1 MTDKIAA
8 LTLARLHAVGLLPP
22 VWVPSLEV
30 RDHRA
35 LVSQRVKAI
44 GYHFQVALTTTFDS
58 PTISEVLTATVF
70 IPATDLDDGTYY
82 YRIRAERADGSFSAY
97 SSVGEVTIFTVEG
110 GGGVEIQVINLLGV
124 TPQLQH
130 KDSLMLCFDGQH
142 RTGQDR
148 WDSAHEDDGDWE
160 VGNGNPLRS
169 NAHDNNYC
177 TCASISVIVDYHGG
191 SLSQDRISYYKYD
204 GGPPEGDLGH
214 GLGLWPDELCT
225 WGTGTAGDDDVFTWA
240 MNGGTIDCGQGKPT
254 FTQVRDWIDAGRPLL
269 VVENN
274 DRHSVVL
281 DGYDTDGNLAHRVD
295 PWTATSS
302 WVSYATWNI
311 TEYHYPAMNAPRSDK
326 ASFSADSDGD
336 GITDFY
342 EINRWDIYK
351 VYFNAAGNHAPKVA
365 GADMDGDGL
374 CKEVDPDN
382 DGGGSVDGCEDTN
395 RNGIYEPH
403 LGETSNFDPSRE
415 KRYEPTGEMVLIP
428 AGEFQMSCDSANPA
442 ESCLSNNEQPLH
454 TVYMDAYYID
464 KYEVT
469 NGQYK
474 ACVAAGTCAPH
485 L

>member
-204 GGPPEGDLGH
+204 GGPPEGNLGH
-214 GLGLWPDELCT
+214 GLGLWPDQMCT
-225 WGTGTAGDDDVFTWA
+225 CLLYTS
-240 MNGGTIDCGQGKPT
+240 PSP
-254 FTQVRDWIDAGRPLL
+254 RDRTRSRMP
-269 VVENN
+269 
-274 DRHSVVL
+274 
-281 DGYDTDGNLAHRVD
+281 
-295 PWTATSS
+295 SS
-302 WVSYATWNI
+302 A
-311 TEYHYPAMNAPRSDK
+311 
-326 ASFSADSDGD
+326 
-336 GITDFY
+336 
-342 EINRWDIYK
+342 
-351 VYFNAAGNHAPKVA
+351 
-365 GADMDGDGL
+365 
-374 CKEVDPDN
+374 
-382 DGGGSVDGCEDTN
+382 
-395 RNGIYEPH
+395 
-403 LGETSNFDPSRE
+403 
-415 KRYEPTGEMVLIP
+415 
-428 AGEFQMSCDSANPA
+428 
-442 ESCLSNNEQPLH
+442 
-454 TVYMDAYYID
+454 
-464 KYEVT
+464 
-469 NGQYK
+469 
-474 ACVAAGTCAPH
+474 
-485 L
+485 